1 MNAAPVLESTQSLT
15 LDLPPSCLQFC
26 RRFPGCFVIGT
37 YNLQREEGGLDEADD
52 SAEKKTQSRNGSLLV
67 FSLGDEPIPELSLLQ
82 TVSQPSALLDI
93 RFNNEVKQN
102 EDILA
107 AVSSTGT
114 LAVFRLDGSVKSTPL
129 KHLATSRCVDLG
141 EDVLYLQCKWHP
153 VLPNVVAVTTSI
165 GNARL
170 LYLDEHWQISQYA
183 DLNISNTL
191 EAWSIALS
199 PSPTTSGS
207 QPLNTTVYC
216 GGDDSILRYTTCS
229 WPAGD
234 LAVLPEEPYSPILIR
249 GKHDAGVTAILP
261 LGLKIGKLGR
271 VVITGSYDDRLRV
284 FMIHDLHES
293 YGARRVEQ
301 VFEENLEGGV
311 WRLDL
316 ISQRTEEHA
325 AHVVLLASCMHGGA
339 RVVDLSIKS
348 EGLCSLQVLARFESH
363 KSMNYASDF
372 VFNGANKLICVS
384 SSFYD
389 KLLCTWECS
398 LA

>member
-1 MNAAPVLESTQSLT
+1 M
-15 LDLPPSCLQFC
+15 
-26 RRFPGCFVIGT
+26 
-37 YNLQREEGGLDEADD
+37 
-52 SAEKKTQSRNGSLLV
+52 
-67 FSLGDEPIPELSLLQ
+67 
-82 TVSQPSALLDI
+82 LDI

-114 LAVFRLDGSVKSTPL
+114 LAVFRLAGSVKSAPL
-129 KHLATSRCVDLG
+129 KHLATSRCDDLG

-153 VLPNVVAVTTSI
+153 VLPNVVAVTTST

-170 LYLDEHWQISQYA
+170 LYLDEHWQISQYI

-199 PSPTTSGS
+199 PSPTPSGS
-207 QPLNTTVYC
+207 QPVDTTVYC
-216 GGDDSILRYTTCS
+216 GGDDSILRYTSCS

-234 LAVLPEEPYSPILIR
+234 STVLPEEPYSPMLIK

-261 LGLKIGKLGR
+261 LNMKIGTVGR
-271 VVITGSYDDRLRV
+271 VVITGSYDDHLRV
-284 FMIHDLHES
+284 FIIHDLHES

-301 VFEENLEGGV
+301 VLQENLEGGV
-311 WRLDL
+311 WRLEP
-316 ISQRTEEHA
+316 ISQKMEEDA

-339 RVVDLSIKS
+339 RVVDLSIENGGS
-348 EGLCSLQVLARFESH
+348 CSLRVLARFESH

-372 VFNGANKLICVS
+372 AFKGPKQLICVS